1 MRMVYKTLFRLKDE
15 FKKVNLNRFE
25 MK

>member
-15 FKKVNLNRFE
+15 FKKVNLNIFE